1 MKVDEFPRVFD
12 ISTTAAAVGVKPRVL
27 RHWVDK
33 KEVIPLRIAGRL
45 YFTPELIR
53 RMIDNKLGE
62 IETKEMQELDEE
74 II

>member
-1 MKVDEFPRVFD
+1 MKADEFPKVFD
-12 ISTTAAAVGVKPRVL
+12 IPTTAAAVGIKPRVL
-27 RHWVDK
+27 RHWVEK
-33 KEVIPLRIAGRL
+33 QEVIPLRIAGRL

-53 RMIDNKLGE
+53 KMIDNKLEE

>member
-1 MKVDEFPRVFD
+1 MKVDEFPKVFD
-12 ISTTAAAVGVKPRVL
+12 IPTTAAAVGVKPRVL

-53 RMIDNKLGE
+53 RMIDKKLEE
-62 IETKEMQELDEE
+62 IETKEMQEFE
-74 II
+74 